1 MEHSETEVYL
11 ASNSYCKV
19 GKVTSK
25 RAIEE
30 EQATAENNL
39 EKENHKR
46 YDALLRNTKI

>member
-1 MEHSETEVYL
+1 MEQSENKVYL

-25 RAIEE
+25 KAVEE
-30 EQATAENNL
+30 EHSIPETNL
-39 EKENHKR
+39 EKEDQRR